1 MVGHIFPIAL
11 VLVNL
16 FCLTVSQPSPLKDCY
31 NVDWIP
37 NKNLPANLD
46 VSHVNASDIDIQS
59 EIELINLCVAESGN
73 FNNTCSV
80 SSCNYDDK
88 IFYKFPFHN
97 HEYLKKWVLFCKN
110 NENWFPTN
118 ESVICSRH
126 FYQNVIPTENG
137 PNNKLSLMDPV
148 INLNHSKINAG
159 KNNKAFYRSN
169 IFRQSKTLEGN
180 ISSWRCAIK
189 SCNSILLTKNKTLVN
204 LSCEHNHL
212 APEGNKLNRCL
223 SSPYKCSVKNC
234 DMEAHDVDI
243 NGFQIIFLMFPPK
256 NENIWNFWVR
266 FCNNGPDWTPTAS
279 SYICSIHFEND
290 SPLPTLNKSNELSL
304 SEHIEH
310 RGNTVVNS
318 LSEASQ
324 HLKKIEEFLL
334 LKEKYR
340 EIGIVTRLEHIFK
353 LSKNVK

>member
-46 VSHVNASDIDIQS
+46 
-59 EIELINLCVAESGN
+59 
-73 FNNTCSV
+73 
-80 SSCNYDDK
+80 
-88 IFYKFPFHN
+88 
-97 HEYLKKWVLFCKN
+97 
-110 NENWFPTN
+110 
-118 ESVICSRH
+118 RH